1 MRSFPAR
8 LDVHDWID
16 TPEALSHHFRQAPTR
31 IGLDTE
37 FVRERTYWPKLAL
50 VQIGLEAEDG
60 PRALLVDP
68 LAPGMAQALRKV
80 LADTSTLKVMHS
92 AGEDLLALKHAC
104 DSLPTPLFDTQTAA
118 ALAGMAAGISYQ
130 KLVQHSTGIT
140 LEKGQTRSN
149 WLQRPLSAA
158 QCRYAAE
165 DVLHLPMLH
174 QRLAARLHALG
185 RSHWLAQDCT
195 RALANA
201 ENDAGERW
209 PHLPLRQAQALD
221 AAAQRRLLRLLR
233 WRDQHARN
241 SDHPRSWILDN
252 TLALTLAQHPP
263 TDPAAL
269 QAMLETTPKAPRKL
283 GQAIWQALTTP
294 LADEADAPPIQVQD
308 LDRQA
313 LRQLQHAVATL
324 SAELELPASV
334 LAPRRWLEKLLDDDS
349 RWPDALAGWRRQ
361 LLEPRLRPIL
371 SEAGIT
377 PPAPV

>member
-1 MRSFPAR
+1 M
-8 LDVHDWID
+8 HDWID

-50 VQIGLEAEDG
+50 VQIGLEVEHG
-60 PRALLVDP
+60 PRVLLVDP

-92 AGEDLLALKHAC
+92 AGEDLIALKHAC

-174 QRLAARLHALG
+174 RRLAARLHALG
-185 RSHWLAQDCT
+185 RSHWLTQDCA
-195 RALANA
+195 RALANV
-201 ENDAGERW
+201 ENDGDERW
-209 PHLPLRQAQALD
+209 PHLPLRQAQPLD
-221 AAAQRRLLRLLR
+221 AAAQQRLLRLLR
-233 WRDQHARN
+233 WRDRHARN
-241 SDHPRSWILDN
+241 SDRPRSWILDN

-294 LADEADAPPIQVQD
+294 LADEADAPPIQAQD
-308 LDRQA
+308 LDRQV
-313 LRQLQHAVATL
+313 LRRLQHAVAAL

-334 LAPRRWLEKLLDDDS
+334 LAPRRWLENLLDDG

-371 SEAGIT
+371 NEAGIT
-377 PPAPV
+377 PPTLV